1 MSSSQFAQIPE
12 VILNDQTLIPQL
24 GFGTY
29 KVPSEDAYHVVSEAL
44 EVGYRLIDTAAFYGN
59 EEGVGRAIR
68 DSGIPRNEIYVTTKL
83 WNTCL
88 LYTSPS
94 PRD

>member
-68 DSGIPRNEIYVTTKL
+68 DSGIPVS
-83 WNTCL
+83 
-88 LYTSPS
+88 YTHLTLPTN
-94 PRD
+94 REV

>member
-44 EVGYRLIDTAAFYGN
+44 EVAVSYTHLTL
-59 EEGVGRAIR
+59 
-68 DSGIPRNEIYVTTKL
+68 PTKA
-83 WNTCL
+83 
-88 LYTSPS
+88 
-94 PRD
+94 